1 MNTREKP
8 LRRTPVTTRNLALF
22 ATLLAAG
29 AVSGKEAVPKVG
41 TPWKEAVSWIVPKP
55 SSERER
61 LGSFIVQRRAKDAA
75 LAARLVFRAE
85 GERSHVSMSPTD
97 IAAVHTRLSEA
108 GVVAHCD
115 MHSHPDKVSPPSAE
129 DVREFKKETQLLKQT
144 HPHVIHIMSVADRM
158 GVWFVREFMTEAE
171 QAGMLR
177 NERGIRKET
186 GTQHVERVVGLWQ
199 RKNFQDAHI
208 SVDAVRASPEFT
220 LLRSAFAEAG
230 VYVTYVTHEEALKDP
245 CGMRTLYTLDR

>member
-1 MNTREKP
+1 
-8 LRRTPVTTRNLALF
+8 LALF

-29 AVSGKEAVPKVG
+29 AVSAKEVTPKPG
-41 TPWKEAVSWIVPKP
+41 ASWKEAASWIVPK
-55 SSERER
+55 SNNHSER
-61 LGSFIVQRRAKDAA
+61 LGSFIVQRRSKDSA
-75 LAARLVFRAE
+75 LTARLVFRAE
-85 GERSHVSMSPTD
+85 GDRAHVSML
-97 IAAVHTRLSEA
+97 AADVASIHTRLSEA

-115 MHSHPDKVSPPSAE
+115 MHSHPDRVSPPSAE

-144 HPHVIHIMSVADRM
+144 HPQVIHIMSVADRV

-177 NERGIRKET
+177 NERGVKKEA

-199 RKNFQDAHI
+199 RRNFQDAHT
-208 SVDAVRASPEFT
+208 SVDAVRTSPEFT

-230 VYVTYVTHEEALKDP
+230 VYVTYITHDAALKDP